1 MFVTCTSKTL
11 RLCAAGR
18 SDRTLI
24 PENALQS
31 LVVEEGPLS
40 LLCRF
45 GSNPVAEQSLTVE
58 DGPLSPPGVRQQSL
72 VAEHFLAVEDGV
84 VSLPFIVAI
93 VCSRAVLSC

>member
-1 MFVTCTSKTL
+1 MLVTCTSKTL

-24 PENALQS
+24 PGNASQS

-58 DGPLSPPGVRQQSL
+58 DG
-72 VAEHFLAVEDGV
+72 V
-84 VSLPFIVAI
+84 VSLPLI
-93 VCSRAVLSC
+93 LSQSSVPEQF

>member
-1 MFVTCTSKTL
+1 MLVTCTSKTL

-24 PENALQS
+24 PGNALQS

-45 GSNPVAEQSLTVE
+45 GSNPVAEQSLTV
-58 DGPLSPPGVRQQSL
+58 
-72 VAEHFLAVEDGV
+72 
-84 VSLPFIVAI
+84 
-93 VCSRAVLSC
+93 